1 MNKMDIMK
9 IRNIM
14 KEISH
19 KRFTELYKNPLYN
32 SKTKEVK
39 NELKE
44 RINIYKLINCD
55 LSWYFPKKFSRLKN
69 SLDCDINTILHNN
82 RYVNVAKNIWRV
94 NLTKYNGIELAL
106 YIEAK
111 AIIQNKDPKKFYLEN
126 YNNFV
131 IENAERVIVEEELGL
146 RYFKEPFKYEIYD
159 MPLCDIYNYL
169 DEIEFKKLLSLVDD
183 RYNIDTY
190 SLMIAK

>member
-1 MNKMDIMK
+1 MTDIMR

-14 KEISH
+14 KETSQ
-19 KRFTELYKNPLYN
+19 KRFMELYKNPLYN

-39 NELKE
+39 EVLKE

-55 LSWYFPKKFSRLKN
+55 LSWFFPKKFSKLKN
-69 SLDCDINTILHNN
+69 SLDSDIRGVLSKN
-82 RYVNVAKNIWRV
+82 RYINVAKDIWHVNI
-94 NLTKYNGIELAL
+94 TKYNGIELAL

-111 AIIQNKDPKKFYLEN
+111 ATILNKEPRKFYLEN
-126 YNNFV
+126 YNNF
-131 IENAERVIVEEELGL
+131 IMEKAERVIVEEELGL

-169 DEIEFKKLLSLVDD
+169 DEIDFKKLVSLIDD
-183 RYNIDTY
+183 RYNIDIY
-190 SLMIAK
+190 SLISTK